1 MYSRNIFTPLGL
13 KSETSAHA
21 QLVITLLYILLRDIL
36 ALTLRIP
43 MINVVT
49 RYCRECGH
57 MTLPGTYYNL
67 RNFLVEMPPSKVD
80 FWMQQIWQKASAK
93 FTD

>member
-21 QLVITLLYILLRDIL
+21 QLVITLLYILLRNIL

-49 RYCRECGH
+49 RCRRECGH